1 MREQGNVVGIV
12 EHKDAS
18 EAQRQINE
26 INTGIPVANGRDLKR
41 WLGMLNN
48 DNAQGEFYI
57 TDIIALAHADG
68 KKIETVHPSRLS
80 EVEGVNNRLQ
90 LATLERVFQSEQSEK
105 LLLAGVMLLDPARFD
120 LRGEL
125 VHGRDITIDANVL
138 SKVTSS
144 WVTG

>member
-26 INTGIPVANGRDLKR
+26 INTGILVANGRDLKR

-90 LATLERVFQSEQSEK
+90 LATLERVFQSEQSENCCW
-105 LLLAGVMLLDPARFD
+105 PA
-120 LRGEL
+120 
-125 VHGRDITIDANVL
+125 
-138 SKVTSS
+138 
-144 WVTG
+144 

>member
-1 MREQGNVVGIV
+1 M
-12 EHKDAS
+12 
-18 EAQRQINE
+18 
-26 INTGIPVANGRDLKR
+26 
-41 WLGMLNN
+41 
-48 DNAQGEFYI
+48 
-57 TDIIALAHADG
+57 AHADG

-125 VHGRDITIDANVL
+125 VHGRDITIDANVIIEGHVKL
-138 SKVTSS
+138 GDRVKIGAGCVLKKLRD
-144 WVTG
+144 WR